1 MHCLNFNYSL
11 LGVSVNV
18 FHNLFLIFDLDMQH
32 PVLLEKLPMSVE
44 LRISS
49 SPCPCVHPCVCGRI
63 HEDPLFPILP
73 GGFNS
78 AAEGALVGCLAVF
91 PRHKGRTKLISILP
105 FWLFGGVDYESLQS
119 TIIPGGWLGLFS
131 LVVFCL
137 LGKGSLH
144 ISFV

>member
-1 MHCLNFNYSL
+1 MLCLNLNYSL

-18 FHNLFLIFDLDMQH
+18 FCNFFLIFDLDINAASSFIG
-32 PVLLEKLPMSVE
+32 KLPMSVE

-91 PRHKGRTKLISILP
+91 PRHKGRTKSISTLFFLTIW
-105 FWLFGGVDYESLQS
+105 WL
-119 TIIPGGWLGLFS
+119 
-131 LVVFCL
+131 
-137 LGKGSLH
+137 
-144 ISFV
+144 